1 MRDILWF
8 ADVDLT
14 ESNIFGNQTKQLAK
28 LTQAKFPVVPGFV
41 ITSDAYFSFLRENNL
56 DNKIKQLLSTIAMD
70 RSDSL
75 MQAEFHIGKLFDQA
89 HLAES
94 FIERLLNFYNTI
106 GGDVTVSLFETRMQ
120 GRKHATVIAQNKDQ
134 LLEEVKKAW
143 AKMFEQSVLWH
154 RHHRKIPH
162 LQTGAEIIIQAK
174 TLGEKSGTVITID
187 PQSHEKDKIV
197 ILTHHPHEGDTYI
210 LSKKSLLILDRELKH
225 KTNATKLTHDEIVA
239 LGKLAKELEQ
249 FLYFPQ
255 EISWIIIDN
264 YLFIVEA
271 KPISTLPKQK
281 PTINPKLP
289 IARGKGLTTKIGTGV
304 VTIIQSTM
312 QLQKTKQHDII
323 IISDIHQK
331 QVKLLKK
338 IRGIIIES
346 SQTHPAVKILLQKHG
361 IPAISN
367 VKNATKQFHNG
378 HVITIHSEKGEIY
391 QGGFL

>member
-14 ESNIFGNQTKQLAK
+14 ESNTFGNQTKHLAK

-41 ITSDAYFSFLRENNL
+41 ITTDAYFSFLKENNL

-75 MQAEFHIGKLFDQA
+75 MQAEFHIHKLFDQA
-89 HLAES
+89 HLADP

-106 GGDVTVSLFETRMQ
+106 GGDVTVSLFETGMQ
-120 GRKHATVIAQNKDQ
+120 GRKHFSATAEDEAH

-143 AKMFEQSVLWH
+143 ATMFAQNALWY
-154 RHHRKIPH
+154 RHHQKVPH

-174 TLGEKSGTVITID
+174 IQGGKSGIVITID
-187 PQSHEKDKIV
+187 PQSHEKEKIV
-197 ILTHHPHEGDTYI
+197 ILIHHPHGEDRYI
-210 LSKKSLLILDRELKH
+210 LSKKNLFILDRELKH
-225 KTNATKLTHDEIVA
+225 TTDTNKLMHDEILA
-239 LGKLAKELEQ
+239 LAELAKELEQ

-255 EISWIIIDN
+255 EISWVIDEN
-264 YLFIVEA
+264 YLFLVDA

-281 PTINPKLP
+281 PTIKPKLP

-312 QLQKTKQHDII
+312 QLQHT
-323 IISDIHQK
+323 
-331 QVKLLKK
+331 
-338 IRGIIIES
+338 R
-346 SQTHPAVKILLQKHG
+346 P
-361 IPAISN
+361 
-367 VKNATKQFHNG
+367 
-378 HVITIHSEKGEIY
+378 
-391 QGGFL
+391 